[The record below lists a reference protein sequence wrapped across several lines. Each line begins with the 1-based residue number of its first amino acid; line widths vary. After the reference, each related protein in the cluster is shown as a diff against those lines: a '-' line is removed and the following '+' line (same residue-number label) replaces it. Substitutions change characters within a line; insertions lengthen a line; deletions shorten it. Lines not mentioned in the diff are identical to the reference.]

1 MTYKLLLVQLLLIPL
16 LSEVKGQCKESFGFV
31 DDNYSSVKNHYDS
44 LYVYHIDNHK
54 YFSSYTFT
62 ELGYHCYKGNFERV
76 KELVEDGA
84 DIEQGMSNDYFVYG
98 AIHPAIISENIKI
111 IEYLL
116 DKGSEI
122 EAISSES
129 GITPITTATEIK
141 NSKKSYQITK
151 LLLDYGANPNGGG
164 RLGFNNI
171 ITIYPIIEAI
181 KNGNVETVKLLIES
195 EADIILDGESEN
207 LIFDAVIDI
216 ENEDI
221 VVKIASLL
229 LKTNTFNNK
238 NNLIELSKK
247 SERKGKKRL
256 TELIDSYITTL

>member
-16 LSEVKGQCKESFGFV
+16 LSEVKGQGNFGLV
-31 DDNYSSVKNHYDS
+31 DDNYSSAKNHYDS
-44 LYVYHIDNHK
+44 IYVYHIDNHN
-54 YFSSYTFT
+54 YFSSYKFT

-98 AIHPAIISENIKI
+98 AIHPAIISENIEIVK
-111 IEYLL
+111 YLL
-116 DKGSEI
+116 DKGSEVNV
-122 EAISSES
+122 ISSES

-141 NSKKSYQITK
+141 SSKKSYQITK

-164 RLGFNNI
+164 RLGFYNI
-171 ITIYPIIEAI
+171 TTAYPIIEAI
-181 KNGNVETVKLLIES
+181 KNGNAETVKLLIES
-195 EADIILDGESEN
+195 EVCIVIDGEPRN
-207 LIFDAVIDI
+207 FVFNAAMDL

-221 VVKIASLL
+221 VVEIASLL

-238 NNLIELSKK
+238 NNLIELSKE
-247 SERKGKKRL
+247 SERKGKSRL
-256 TELIDSYITTL
+256 TELINDYIRTLYS